1 MRNASWTRLI
11 YSSSSSIPAHI
22 PAHPVENMSLF
33 RGKLVG
39 NSSEIQRNYRSQW
52 KLVVSRYFFAQRF
65 GGSFVDTFPRPS
77 AKMLKKH
84 GINDWA
90 FLSLLYNPHAPQV
103 PGAPGLFYVIGDTH
117 AEAPWTKRIFVRL
130 DDDKWLYVGQ
140 YAFTPVAS
148 LTVAEYKLSSP
159 KVRC

>member
-1 MRNASWTRLI
+1 MPDKILYTRLKLI
-11 YSSSSSIPAHI
+11 GFDLY
-22 PAHPVENMSLF
+22 PVEDSVNKYF
-33 RGKLVG
+33 PF
-39 NSSEIQRNYRSQW
+39 
-52 KLVVSRYFFAQRF
+52 SRYFFAQRF